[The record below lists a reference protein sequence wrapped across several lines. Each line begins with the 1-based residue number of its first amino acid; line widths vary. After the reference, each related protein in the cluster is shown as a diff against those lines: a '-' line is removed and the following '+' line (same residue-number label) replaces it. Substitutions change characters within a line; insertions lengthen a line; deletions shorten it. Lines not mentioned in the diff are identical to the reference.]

1 MDDSEVN
8 LRDDMTLDYVIRVD
22 DVPPTGRDAAF
33 ELSEEMRAA
42 MTQRFGVTNLDA
54 LKVNA
59 RLVPL
64 DKECLLVTGKVMGRI
79 EQICVITLEPIWT
92 DISKSFSAEFQP
104 ESMVAKF
111 VIPDDDFET
120 DLPETLQDG
129 AANIG
134 ELAMQIFAMEIPN
147 YPRQEGVAFDAG
159 AAGAES
165 PVSPFSVLADFH
177 KANSGN
183 DDT

>member
-1 MDDSEVN
+1 MDNSEVS

-33 ELSEEMRAA
+33 EVPEEIRAA
-42 MTQRFGVTNLDA
+42 LTQRFGVRNLDA
-54 LKVNA
+54 LKVDA

-64 DKECLLVTGKVMGRI
+64 DKECLHVTGTVMGRI

-92 DISKSFSAEFQP
+92 DISQSFSAEFQP
-104 ESMVAKF
+104 KSMVAKF

-129 AANIG
+129 GANIG
-134 ELAMQIFAMEIPN
+134 ELAMQVFAMEIPN

-177 KANSGN
+177 KAKSGN